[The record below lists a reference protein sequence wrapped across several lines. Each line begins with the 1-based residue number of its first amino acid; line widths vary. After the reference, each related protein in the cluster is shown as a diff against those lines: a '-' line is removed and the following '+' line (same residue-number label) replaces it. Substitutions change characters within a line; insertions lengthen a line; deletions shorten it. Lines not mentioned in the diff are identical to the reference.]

1 MSSMAERLSSL
12 LAAPAEAVR
21 RLPGW
26 ALTLVAILTL
36 NALGGLSAL
45 VGDPPPQNA
54 WYQALTLP
62 AWQPPGWAFGLAWTL
77 LYSLLG
83 FVLARILMAPASPE
97 QGRALVLFALQ
108 FALNLAWS
116 PLFFAAHAIVPA
128 LLLLGAL
135 WLAAV
140 ATTLAVARV
149 ERRLAW
155 AMVPYLVWLSY
166 AAVLNW
172 RLAVLNPGA

>member
-1 MSSMAERLSSL
+1 MSIETRLASAWS
-12 LAAPAEAVR
+12 APADAVR

-26 ALTLVAILTL
+26 ALVLAAILTL
-36 NALGGLSAL
+36 NGLGGVSAL
-45 VGDPPPQNA
+45 IGDPPPQNA

-83 FVLARILMAPASPE
+83 LVLARVLMAPASPG
-97 QGRALVLFALQ
+97 QRQALALFAFQ
-108 FALNLAWS
+108 FGLNLAWS
-116 PLFFAAHAIVPA
+116 PLFFAAQAIVPA
-128 LLLLGAL
+128 LALLAVL
-135 WLAAV
+135 WLAAI
-140 ATTLAVARV
+140 AATLAVARV
-149 ERRLAW
+149 ERWLAW

-166 AAVLNW
+166 AALLNW

>member
-1 MSSMAERLSSL
+1 MTMAERLATRL
-12 LAAPAEAVR
+12 LAPAEAVR

-26 ALTLVAILTL
+26 ALVLVAILTL

-54 WYQALTLP
+54 WYQTLTLP

-83 FVLARILMAPASPE
+83 LVLARILMAPAGID
-97 QGRALVLFALQ
+97 QRRALALFAFQ

-116 PLFFAAHAIVPA
+116 PLFFAAGAIIPALA
-128 LLLLGAL
+128 LLLVL
-135 WLAAV
+135 WVAAV
-140 ATTLAVARV
+140 ATTLALARV
-149 ERRLAW
+149 ERWLAW